1 MTLSSMT
8 GYGSAQADCPAGRL
22 TLELKSVNSRFF
34 EFQTRMPEE
43 LRWAENT
50 LRESVQKSISR
61 GKVELRLQVTRLT
74 SGLSATQINA
84 ASLSAALRLSHQIR
98 LDHPE
103 IAPFSVAELLKLP
116 GVIEESEMAPD
127 EWSKL
132 LNTLLVSALNS
143 FKESREKEGQ
153 RLAQLIGDRLDAIA
167 ELASQAQ
174 VLVPQAVAAQQQR
187 LTDRLTEAI
196 GAATAGG
203 ATRSGTANTAD
214 TPLDTASAG
223 PLTAQRLS
231 DEQHQALA
239 DRIRQEVAVFGLRID
254 VAEEIDRLRSHLQAA
269 RQTLNQNNQKQA
281 NGVGKRLDFL
291 SQEMNREANTLG
303 SKSPTAA
310 LSAAS
315 IEIKLLI
322 EQIREQA
329 QNLE

>member
-8 GYGSAQADCPAGRL
+8 GYGSAQADCPVGRL

-61 GKVELRLQVTRLT
+61 GKVELRLQVTRLA

-98 LDHPE
+98 GDHPE

-116 GVIEESEMAPD
+116 GVIEESEMAPE
-127 EWSKL
+127 EWSRL
-132 LNTLLVSALNS
+132 LDTLLVSALNS

-153 RLAQLIGDRLDAIA
+153 RLAELIGDRLDAIA

-174 VLVPQAVAAQQQR
+174 TLVPQAVAAQQQR
-187 LTDRLTEAI
+187 LTDRLTEAL
-196 GAATAGG
+196 GAATSGG
-203 ATRSGTANTAD
+203 A
-214 TPLDTASAG
+214 ASVQTTSTNAALAG
-223 PLTAQRLS
+223 APTAQRLS
-231 DEQHQALA
+231 DEQQQALA

-269 RQTLNQNNQKQA
+269 RQTLNQNNPKQA
-281 NGVGKRLDFL
+281 SGAGKRLDFL